1 MFVPQVSFFPSSVS
15 WYQELFF
22 QEIKSFFVA
31 ALLRRL
37 GRRLHRLS
45 IFGSEATRD
54 FFQLLLQGGD
64 FLLLGGVF
72 LFLGG
77 DFLLLGGDFLLQGG
91 DFLLQGGVLL
101 LLGGDFLLLGGDF
114 LLLGGVFLLQGGVFL
129 LLGGDSPLQLLYVL
143 CCK

>member
-37 GRRLHRLS
+37 GRRLHHLS

-54 FFQLLLQGGD
+54 FFQLLLQ
-64 FLLLGGVF
+64 
-72 LFLGG
+72 
-77 DFLLLGGDFLLQGG
+77 GGDFLLQGG

-114 LLLGGVFLLQGGVFL
+114 LLLGGDFLLLGGVFLLQGGVSLF
-129 LLGGDSPLQLLYVL
+129 LGGDSPLQLLYVL